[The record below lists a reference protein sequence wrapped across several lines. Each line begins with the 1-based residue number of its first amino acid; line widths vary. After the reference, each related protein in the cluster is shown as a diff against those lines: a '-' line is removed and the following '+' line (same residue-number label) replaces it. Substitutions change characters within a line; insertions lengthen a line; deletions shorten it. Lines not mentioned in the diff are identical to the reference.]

1 MSIRNRKLMSLRR
14 HPILSA
20 GLTLTAVLGV
30 ASTFFADRQVV
41 INTSPSVQPG
51 IYIRSCATPKVGAI
65 VDFEIPTAAQ
75 PYIHARSGYSGE
87 NWYILKP
94 IIAGPGDQVDTLGGW
109 LIVNEKRIAPM
120 PPREDIAGRPLPI
133 WRGCRR
139 LADDEFFVFSARIP
153 NSFDSRCY
161 GPIPQREIMA
171 VRWPL
176 ITW

>member
-1 MSIRNRKLMSLRR
+1 VSVRNRKLMALRR

-20 GLTLTAVLGV
+20 GLTLTAVLAV

-94 IIAGPGDQVDTLGGW
+94 ILAGPGDRVDTLGDW
-109 LIVNEKRIAPM
+109 LVVNDKRIATM
-120 PPREDIAGRPLPI
+120 PPNTDSEGRPLPV
-133 WRGCRR
+133 WRENRTLGP
-139 LADDEFFVFSARIP
+139 DEFFVFSARIR

-161 GPIPQREIMA
+161 GPIKVSMISS
-171 VRWPL
+171 VRRAIL
-176 ITW
+176 IW

>member
-1 MSIRNRKLMSLRR
+1 MPIPTRILPGFRR

-20 GLTLTAVLGV
+20 GLTLTTVIAV

-75 PYIHARSGYSGE
+75 PYILARSGYSGE

-94 IIAGPGDQVDTLGGW
+94 IIAGPRDQIDTLGDW
-109 LIVNEKRIAPM
+109 LVVNGKRIAPM
-120 PPREDIAGRPLPI
+120 PPREDSAGRPLPI

-139 LADDEFFVFSARIP
+139 LADNEFFVFSARIP

-161 GPIPQREIMA
+161 GPIQRGEIIS
-171 VRWPL
+171 VRCPL

>member
-1 MSIRNRKLMSLRR
+1 VPIRTRILPVFRR

-20 GLTLTAVLGV
+20 GLALTTIIAV

-41 INTSPSVQPG
+41 INTSPSVEPG
-51 IYIRSCATPKVGAI
+51 IYLRSSAAPTVGAI
-65 VDFEIPTAAQ
+65 VDFEIPAAAQ
-75 PYIHARSGYSGE
+75 PYIRARSGYSGE
-87 NWYILKP
+87 SWYILKP
-94 IIAGPGDQVDTLGGW
+94 IVAGPEDQVDTLGDW
-109 LIVNEKRIAPM
+109 LVVNGKRIAPM
-120 PPREDIAGRPLPI
+120 PPRQDSAGRPLPF
-133 WRGCRR
+133 WHASRR

-161 GPIPQREIMA
+161 GPIQRREIMS

>member
-1 MSIRNRKLMSLRR
+1 MALRR

-20 GLTLTAVLGV
+20 GLTLTAVLAV

-94 IIAGPGDQVDTLGGW
+94 IIAGPEDQVDTLGDW
-109 LIVNEKRIAPM
+109 LVVNGKRIAPM
-120 PPREDIAGRPLPI
+120 PPREDSAGRPLPI

-139 LADDEFFVFSARIP
+139 LADNEFFVFSARIP

-161 GPIPQREIMA
+161 GPIQRGEIIS
-171 VRWPL
+171 VRCPL

>member
-1 MSIRNRKLMSLRR
+1 VPIRTRILPVFRK

-20 GLTLTAVLGV
+20 GLTLTTVMAV

-51 IYIRSCATPKVGAI
+51 IYIRSSAAPNIGAI
-65 VDFEIPTAAQ
+65 VDFEIPAAAQ
-75 PYIHARSGYSGE
+75 PYIHARSGNRGD

-94 IIAGPGDQVDTLGGW
+94 IIAGPQDQVDTLGDW
-109 LIVNEKRIAPM
+109 LIVNGKRIAPM
-120 PPREDIAGRPLPI
+120 PPREDSAGRPLPI
-133 WRGCRR
+133 WRSCRR

-161 GPIPQREIMA
+161 GPIPRREIMA

>member
-1 MSIRNRKLMSLRR
+1 MPIRTRIMPVFRR

-20 GLTLTAVLGV
+20 ALALTTVIAV
-30 ASTFFADRQVV
+30 ASAFFANRQVV

-51 IYIRSCATPKVGAI
+51 IYIRSSAAPNVGAI
-65 VDFEIPTAAQ
+65 VDFEIPAAAQ
-75 PYIHARSGYSGE
+75 PYIRARSGYSGE
-87 NWYILKP
+87 SWYILKP
-94 IIAGPGDQVDTLGGW
+94 IVAGPGDQVDTLGGW

-120 PPREDIAGRPLPI
+120 PPREDSAGRPLPT

-139 LADDEFFVFSARIP
+139 LAEDEFFVFSARIP

-161 GPIPQREIMA
+161 GPIPRREIMA
-171 VRWPL
+171 VRRPL

>member
-1 MSIRNRKLMSLRR
+1 VSSDNRKLPAFRR

-20 GLTLTAVLGV
+20 GLTLTAVLAV
-30 ASTFFADRQVV
+30 ASTFFADRQIV

-75 PYIHARSGYSGE
+75 PYIQARSGYSGE
-87 NWYILKP
+87 NWYILKA

-161 GPIPQREIMA
+161 GPIPRREIMA

>member
-1 MSIRNRKLMSLRR
+1 MALRR

-20 GLTLTAVLGV
+20 GLTLTAVLAV
-30 ASTFFADRQVV
+30 ASTFFADRQIV

-51 IYIRSCATPKVGAI
+51 IYIRSCATPEVGAI
-65 VDFEIPTAAQ
+65 VDFEIPTGAQ

-94 IIAGPGDQVDTLGGW
+94 IIAGPEDQVDTLGDW
-109 LIVNEKRIAPM
+109 LVVNGKRIAPM
-120 PPREDIAGRPLPI
+120 PPREDSAGRPLPI
-133 WRGCRR
+133 WRGRWR

-161 GPIPQREIMA
+161 GPIQRGEIIS
-171 VRWPL
+171 VRCPL

>member
-1 MSIRNRKLMSLRR
+1 VSIGNRKLLALRR

-20 GLTLTAVLGV
+20 GLTLTAVVAV
-30 ASTFFADRQVV
+30 ASTFLADRQIV

-51 IYIRSCATPKVGAI
+51 IYIRSSATPKVGAI

-75 PYIHARSGYSGE
+75 PYILARSGYSGE

-94 IIAGPGDQVDTLGGW
+94 IIAGPGDQVDTLGDW
-109 LIVNEKRIAPM
+109 LIVNEKRIAAM
-120 PPREDIAGRPLPI
+120 LPREDSAHRPLPI
-133 WRGCRR
+133 WRACRR
-139 LADDEFFVFSARIP
+139 LADGEFFVFSARIP

-161 GPIPQREIMA
+161 GPIKRREIMS
-171 VRWPL
+171 VRCPL